1 MATARKP
8 TVFRIPNLKVPHIT
22 FIYGEY
28 DWMDLNG
35 GLDVQ
40 RICDEKKRT
49 VDDNQPPPE
58 VDVLVVKGAGH
69 LLMLENWEEFNNA
82 ILYAT
87 FSKNYVMEQLSP
99 TSPQPIQLHYSTRT
113 TNHNNINLGHSQSQ
127 SATSTAGDTTATT
140 PVPSLES

>member
-22 FIYGEY
+22 FIYGEH

-40 RICDEKKRT
+40 RICDEKKN
-49 VDDNQPPPE
+49 DSNINQPPPE
-58 VDVLVVKGAGH
+58 VDVLVVKSAGH

-82 ILYAT
+82 ILYAA
-87 FSKNYVMEQLSP
+87 FSKNYVMEHFLSP
-99 TSPQPIQLHYSTRT
+99 TSPQPLQLHYSTTTTTTTTT
-113 TNHNNINLGHSQSQ
+113 TNHSNINLDHQ
-127 SATSTAGDTTATT
+127 TAGDTTAAT